1 MCLSFQHLLREKENL
16 NMIKNKICLWYEDEA
31 LEAAQFYCS
40 IFPDSHVKSI
50 HYAPVDYPGGKSGDI
65 ITVEFTI
72 FGIACVG
79 LNGGP
84 FYKHSEAFSFQ
95 IATETQEETDKYWNS
110 LVENG
115 GSESVCG
122 WCKDR
127 WGVSWQ
133 ISPRVLTEAISGG
146 GALSKRVFAEMITMK
161 KIDIARIENAIKN
174 YKSSVD

>member
-1 MCLSFQHLLREKENL
+1 MT
-16 NMIKNKICLWYEDEA
+16 IKNKICLWYETEA
-31 LEAAQFYCS
+31 LSAAQFYSS
-40 IFPDSHVKSI
+40 IFPNSEVKSI
-50 HYAPVDYPGGKSGDI
+50 HYAPADYPGGKSGDI
-65 ITVEFTI
+65 ITVEFTLC
-72 FGIACVG
+72 GVACVG

-95 IATETQEETDKYWNS
+95 IATETQEETDKYWNA

-133 ISPRVLTEAISGG
+133 ISPRVLTEAILGG
-146 GALSKRVFAEMITMK
+146 GELAKRVFAEMITMK
-161 KIDIARIENAIKN
+161 KINIAIIENAIKN

>member
-1 MCLSFQHLLREKENL
+1 
-16 NMIKNKICLWYEDEA
+16 MIKNKICLWYEDEA

-50 HYAPVDYPGGKSGDI
+50 HYAPADYPGGKSGDI
-65 ITVEFTI
+65 ITVAFTI
-72 FGIACVG
+72 CGVACVG

-95 IATETQEETDKYWNS
+95 IATETQEETDKYWNA

-133 ISPRVLTEAISGG
+133 ISPRVLTEAILGG
-146 GALSKRVFAEMITMK
+146 GELAKRVFAEMITMK
-161 KIDIARIENAIKN
+161 KINIAIIEHAIKN

>member
-1 MCLSFQHLLREKENL
+1 
-16 NMIKNKICLWYEDEA
+16 MIKNKICLWYEDEA

-72 FGIACVG
+72 FDIACVG

-174 YKSSVD
+174 YKSSVA

>member
-1 MCLSFQHLLREKENL
+1 
-16 NMIKNKICLWYEDEA
+16 MIKNKICLWYEDEA

-95 IATETQEETDKYWNS
+95 IATETQEETDKYWNA